1 MRLAAEEERFN
12 LFEAASR
19 DPLSAIAQKSLT
31 ALDFISIFATR
42 SLIIAL
48 YEIYIK
54 THNVA
59 IAKRIFSCFCLKW
72 IILAAFFLEGVF
84 FSCESGEVR
93 EIFGVWKK
101 ESFIPSQ
108 GMT

>member
-59 IAKRIFSCFCLKW
+59 IAKTESSLVSARNGSSLT
-72 IILAAFFLEGVF
+72 AFFSNGGF

-93 EIFGVWKK
+93 EIFGV
-101 ESFIPSQ
+101 
-108 GMT
+108 